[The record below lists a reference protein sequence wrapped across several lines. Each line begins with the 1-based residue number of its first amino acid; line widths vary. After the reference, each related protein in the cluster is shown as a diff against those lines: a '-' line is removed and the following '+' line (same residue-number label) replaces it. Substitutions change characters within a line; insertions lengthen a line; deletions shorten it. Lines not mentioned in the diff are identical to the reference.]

1 MLFQRSGGPR
11 SKPVFATLKARV
23 LGAVFRAGLF
33 VLRGQTILGD
43 MRMMRAIPIA
53 KLRIH
58 EIRDA
63 SDIAYRRVGL
73 LHFTVMHKPRPATV
87 AWSSRSAYHSFVRAN
102 EMWPVS
108 TRVNKLENADPS
120 LPNCTGLPIQRLST
134 SRTTE
139 RRETVG
145 SVLSIRGCYP
155 SVSAS
160 AYVRICC
167 IAKAALRDKCL
178 AIVI

>member
-73 LHFTVMHKPRPATV
+73 LHFTVTHKPRAATL
-87 AWSSRSAYHSFVRAN
+87 ALRYSRSDRNHQG
-102 EMWPVS
+102 E
-108 TRVNKLENADPS
+108 
-120 LPNCTGLPIQRLST
+120 
-134 SRTTE
+134 RTYLWTIA
-139 RRETVG
+139 
-145 SVLSIRGCYP
+145 SYYRG
-155 SVSAS
+155 A
-160 AYVRICC
+160 R
-167 IAKAALRDKCL
+167 
-178 AIVI
+178 

>member
-1 MLFQRSGGPR
+1 
-11 SKPVFATLKARV
+11 
-23 LGAVFRAGLF
+23 
-33 VLRGQTILGD
+33 LRGQTILGD

-73 LHFTVMHKPRPATV
+73 LHFTVTHKPRTIPQY
-87 AWSSRSAYHSFVRAN
+87 R
-102 EMWPVS
+102 
-108 TRVNKLENADPS
+108 
-120 LPNCTGLPIQRLST
+120 LPHTC
-134 SRTTE
+134 
-139 RRETVG
+139 
-145 SVLSIRGCYP
+145 
-155 SVSAS
+155 
-160 AYVRICC
+160 RICC